1 MSKASQPINDF
12 CALRPQPV
20 HGARQPEPQ
29 ACKTYTA
36 PSAEY
41 CLHVN
46 ILNRRLAF
54 GLFKVEM
61 SAWTS

>member
-1 MSKASQPINDF
+1 MSEASQPINDL
-12 CALRPQPV
+12 CGSPATAV

-29 ACKTYTA
+29 AYKTYTA

-41 CLHVN
+41 CLHAN

-61 SAWTS
+61 LAWTS